1 MPLDPATRRHLTR
14 AARMQREWR
23 DKRDQAIR
31 DAHGGGASLQE
42 IADAVGLSKAGV
54 AKIVNARTEQ

>member
-1 MPLDPATRRHLTR
+1 MTLDPDDRRTLAR

-23 DKRDQAIR
+23 HKRDQAIR
-31 DAHGGGASLQE
+31 DAHADGASLQE

-54 AKIVNARTEQ
+54 AKIVRSRQHP

>member
-1 MPLDPATRRHLTR
+1 MTLDPDARRTLAR

-23 DKRDQAIR
+23 TKRDEAIR
-31 DAHGGGASLQE
+31 EAHADGASLQE

-54 AKIVNARTEQ
+54 AKIVNA